1 MEQNRARLM
10 RVLCATALAL
20 AAVVVPALT
29 AQAEQP
35 VNLGSTQIVDTVGA
49 LGGQEAEVESALNR
63 LYNATGAQLFV
74 VYVAT
79 FDGVAADESW
89 ATATAEQNGLGTDDV
104 LLAVATE
111 ERIYDIFYP
120 SDFQLDT
127 EATREVE
134 NEFLPLLS
142 DENWAGAALAAADGY
157 REAIE
162 GPGFPWGFVL
172 GVLVVGAVVI
182 GIVLVIGRRRASAR
196 HTAELADL
204 TKLEQRASRALV
216 HLDDSL
222 TTSEQ
227 ELGFAVAQ
235 FGTEASAPFVEA
247 LEAARTKVGEAFRI
261 KQTLDDGVPETDEQA
276 RAGLLRI
283 LELCDQA
290 DDELDRQADAFDEL
304 RALEQAAPQTLVQ
317 VRADAERAAARLSAA
332 IEALRL
338 LEQRYSSAAVA
349 TVEDNTEQAEMLLT
363 FVGRTASQAE
373 GAIAAGK
380 SGSAAIQLRTV
391 QASVAQAGQLLD
403 AIDSLG
409 DRLAEATQS
418 LDAVVADT
426 RHDLAAAKAFQ
437 AEATSAELSAGIAA
451 AEASLA
457 VAESPSTLANPVARL
472 ERLTAANQ
480 ELEGT
485 FGRTRDAH
493 TRIQNARVALDGTL
507 ATARGQIVAAGD
519 FITTR
524 RGGVGETART
534 RLAEAN
540 RRLDQAVSLAGDD
553 PVAALAEAQQAN
565 SLAGAAISAAQ
576 SDLTSYQPV
585 GPSRGMFTGP
595 GVSEAVVGGII
606 GALIGGRGGGFGG
619 GFGGGRSRSG
629 CFGALGGFGGSSRS
643 SGGSLGRSIGR
654 SVGRSAGRSSRG
666 RF

>member
-1 MEQNRARLM
+1 MERNRARLM
-10 RVLCATALAL
+10 RVLCAAALSL
-20 AAVVVPALT
+20 AAIVVPALP

-35 VNLGSTQIVDTVGA
+35 VDLGSTQIVDTVGA
-49 LGGQEAEVESALNR
+49 LAGQEAQVESALNR
-63 LYNATGAQLFV
+63 LYNDTGMQLFV

-89 ATATAEQNGLGTDDV
+89 ATATAQQNGLGTDDV

-111 ERIYDIFYP
+111 GRIYDIFYP
-120 SDFQLDT
+120 ADFRLDI
-127 EATREVE
+127 EATRDVE

-157 REAIE
+157 RDAIE
-162 GPGFPWGFVL
+162 GPGFPWAFVL

-182 GIVLVIGRRRASAR
+182 GIVLLIGRRRASAR
-196 HTAELADL
+196 RTAELVDL
-204 TKLEQRASRALV
+204 TTFEQRASGALV
-216 HLDDSL
+216 QLDDSL

-247 LEAARTKVGEAFRI
+247 LEGARTKVGEAFRI
-261 KQTLDDGVPETDEQA
+261 KQTLDDGVPETDEQK

-283 LELCDQA
+283 LELCEQA

-317 VRADAERAAARLSAA
+317 VRADAESVAARLSAT

-338 LEQRYSSAAVA
+338 LEQRYSSAAVE

-363 FVGRTASQAE
+363 FVSRTASKAE

-380 SGSAAIQLRTV
+380 SGAAAVQLRTA

-409 DRLAEATQS
+409 ERLAEATHS

-437 AEATSAELSAGIAA
+437 AESTSAELSAGIAA
-451 AEASLA
+451 AEASLTA
-457 VAESPSTLANPVARL
+457 AESPSTLGNPVARL

-480 ELEGT
+480 ELEGV

-493 TRIQNARVALDGTL
+493 ARIQNARVALDGTL

-540 RRLDQAVSLAGDD
+540 RRLDQAVSLAVDD
-553 PVAALAEAQQAN
+553 PVAALTEAQQAN

-576 SDLTSYQPV
+576 SDLSSYQPM
-585 GPSRGMFTGP
+585 GPSRGMFAGP
-595 GVSEAVVGGII
+595 GVSEAVIGGII
-606 GALIGGRGGGFGG
+606 GALIGGRGGVGG

-629 CFGALGGFGGSSRS
+629 GFGALGGFGGSSRS
-643 SGGSLGRSIGR
+643 SGASLGRSIGR
-654 SVGRSAGRSSRG
+654 SVGRSSRG